1 MTEAR
6 RRYAPAGNKRRLTA
20 KDREEAQR
28 VEEKNKLL
36 REVIQKSGCAAILDP
51 EQRERERLIAR
62 HEAAHAVAVLAV
74 GAKLTRVAVGLVR
87 ASPRKS
93 EESRPSQWLGGLV
106 EHEPLQPR
114 VVAFVALC
122 GAAAHRRY
130 APSRPMWHE
139 LIKGPAASDY
149 ETALCALR
157 DLPLFDSYRVEG
169 AAWLFVH
176 ERRRAIEALA
186 EVLLIAK
193 EMSGDAVMALVEKV
207 DPGVIGSIP
216 IDALISMHD
225 QNNADPPSER

>member
-1 MTEAR
+1 VTEAR
-6 RRYAPAGNKRRLTA
+6 RRHASAGNKRRLTA
-20 KDREEAQR
+20 KGREEAQR

-36 REVIQKSGCAAILDP
+36 RDTIQKRGCSAILAP
-51 EQRERERLIAR
+51 EQQERTRLVAR

-87 ASPRKS
+87 ASPSKS
-93 EESRPSQWLGGLV
+93 EKKRPLQWLGGLV

-130 APSRPMWHE
+130 APSRPMWYE

-149 ETALCALR
+149 ETALSALL

-176 ERRRAIEALA
+176 ERRRPIEALA
-186 EVLLIAK
+186 EELLIEK
-193 EMSGDAVMALVEKV
+193 EMSGAAVMALVEKV
-207 DPGVIGSIP
+207 EPGVIGSIP
-216 IDALISMHD
+216 MEALISMHD
-225 QNNADPPSER
+225 QSDADPPSER